1 MVLNSINIFEQ
12 KVIFGTF
19 TFLIA
24 LLFTVFL
31 IPKVNNLGIKYNC
44 IDKPDK
50 RKQHKKII
58 VRLGGLGIFLGFIF
72 SLTFSIAFSIVFEKY
87 FFDMY
92 PFLIIILGSL
102 LFFIV
107 GISDDFRAK
116 SPFLKLT
123 LQIFIASLM
132 YSFDIRIDSLDLSY
146 LNIGIN
152 YLELPNLINY
162 LFTILWIVGIT
173 NSINWLDGLDG
184 LASGISVII
193 SIGLIIIFF
202 TYGQF
207 YLALVL
213 ISLCGATIG
222 FLRFNFYPAK
232 ILMGDGGSYLL
243 GGLLSLVS
251 LKGLN
256 SISYLENDPLEI
268 NALPIHL
275 LLFLFF
281 IPILDLIYVTL
292 NRLFN
297 GHSPFY
303 PDRTHIHHRLLQ
315 LNFSHRDTVIILYGI
330 SQLFSAISLYMSG
343 LESRTIIL
351 CFSIIFFVLCIIY
364 CKYEKKDLEFL
375 NRIENKKFNFYI

>member
-1 MVLNSINIFEQ
+1 MDLDLNSLNIFEE
-12 KVIFGTF
+12 KIIFGTF

-24 LLFTVFL
+24 LFFTVFL
-31 IPKVNNLGIKYNC
+31 IPKVNNIGIKYNC

-50 RKQHKKII
+50 RKEHKKVI
-58 VRLGGLGIFLGFIF
+58 VRLGGLGIFSGFLLSLLFTIAISF
-72 SLTFSIAFSIVFEKY
+72 SFNKY

-92 PFLIIILGSL
+92 PLITIIFGSL

-107 GISDDFRAK
+107 GISDDFK
-116 SPFLKLT
+116 QKNPFLKLI

-132 YSFDIRIDSLDLSY
+132 YSFDVRIDSVDLSY
-146 LNIGIN
+146 LNIGID
-152 YLELPNLINY
+152 YLTLPNLLNY
-162 LFTILWIVGIT
+162 IFTIFWIVGIT
-173 NSINWLDGLDG
+173 NSLNWLDGLDG

-256 SISYLENDPLEI
+256 SLYYMSDSQPEMV
-268 NALPIHL
+268 ALPIHL

-281 IPILDLIYVTL
+281 IPVIDLIYVTL
-292 NRLFN
+292 NRLCN

-315 LNFSHRDTVIILYGI
+315 LNFSHRDTVIILYGF
-330 SQLFSAISLYMSG
+330 SQFFSAISLYLIG
-343 LESRTIIL
+343 LESRTAIL
-351 CFSIIFFVLCIIY
+351 CFSIIILVLCFIY
-364 CKYEKKDLEFL
+364 CINRKKDL
-375 NRIENKKFNFYI
+375 NIY